1 MQSASS
7 HILTFPPIAAM
18 AINQIEM
25 EVEMKRKIITGIF
38 AFVCLI
44 TLSQAEITSLNEA
57 INKAGRQRM
66 LSQRMTKDYS
76 MIGMKIKYGN
86 PQEELQKSAA
96 LFSDTLKDLLAFAKG
111 KDKASYEALQEVE
124 TLWKPLKKELLAPP
138 QKDKAVEVFKA
149 TNQLLAAAHKATN
162 AIAATSK
169 ESTGEIIN
177 VSGRQRMLSQ
187 RLASLYMLKVWGV
200 GMDDT
205 DLKKAMKQFSAAQKK
220 LEAFPKNTKEIKEGL
235 NAVKKD
241 FMFFEVLGVSKSKKY
256 IPSLIARS
264 SNKITKKMNEVTKL
278 YEDVK

>member
-1 MQSASS
+1 MKSKIIAGL
-7 HILTFPPIAAM
+7 IALTCLLTF
-18 AINQIEM
+18 
-25 EVEMKRKIITGIF
+25 
-38 AFVCLI
+38 
-44 TLSQAEITSLNEA
+44 SQAEITTLNEA

-66 LSQRMTKDYS
+66 LSQRMMKDYS
-76 MIGMKIKYGN
+76 MIGMKIRFGD
-86 PQEELQKSAA
+86 PQQELQKSAA
-96 LFSDTLKDLLAFAKG
+96 LFSDTLKDLLAFAKD

-138 QKDKAVEVFKA
+138 QKDKAVELFKK

-205 DLKKAMKQFSAAQKK
+205 DLKKAMEQFSAAQKK
-220 LEAFPKNTKEIKEGL
+220 LEAFPKNTEKIKEGL
-235 NAVKKD
+235 GAVKKD

>member
-1 MQSASS
+1 MGRVLGSFIVLASLVS
-7 HILTFPPIAAM
+7 FSL
-18 AINQIEM
+18 
-25 EVEMKRKIITGIF
+25 
-38 AFVCLI
+38 
-44 TLSQAEITSLNEA
+44 AEIGSINEA
-57 INKAGRQRM
+57 VNLAGRQRM
-66 LSQRMTKDYS
+66 LTQKMMKDYS
-76 MIGMKIKYGN
+76 MAGMSMKYNN
-86 PQEELQKSAA
+86 PQQELQKSAA
-96 LFSDTLKDLLAFAKG
+96 LFSDTLKDLLAFTKER
-111 KDKASYEALQEVE
+111 DKASYQALQEVDK
-124 TLWKPLKKELLAPP
+124 LWGPLKKELLAPP
-138 QKDKAVEVFKA
+138 QKDKAVELFKA

-205 DLKKAMKQFSAAQKK
+205 DLKKAMEQFSAAQKK
-220 LEAFPKNTKEIKEGL
+220 LEAFPKNTEEIKKGL
-235 NAVKKD
+235 SAVKKD

>member
-1 MQSASS
+1 
-7 HILTFPPIAAM
+7 
-18 AINQIEM
+18 
-25 EVEMKRKIITGIF
+25 MKRKIITGIF
-38 AFVCLI
+38 AFACLI

-111 KDKASYEALQEVE
+111 KDKASYEALQEVDK
-124 TLWKPLKKELLAPP
+124 LWKPLKKELLAPP

-149 TNQLLAAAHKATN
+149 TNKLLAAAHKATN

-205 DLKKAMKQFSAAQKK
+205 DLKKAMGQFSAAQKK
-220 LEAFPKNTKEIKEGL
+220 LEAFPKNTKEIKDGL

>member
-1 MQSASS
+1 
-7 HILTFPPIAAM
+7 
-18 AINQIEM
+18 
-25 EVEMKRKIITGIF
+25 MKRMLLS
-38 AFVCLI
+38 LI
-44 TLSQAEITSLNEA
+44 VLASFDTLLAAEINNLNEA
-57 INKAGRQRM
+57 INLAGKQRM
-66 LSQRMTKDYS
+66 LTQKMMKDYS
-76 MIGMKIKYGN
+76 MVGMHMKYN
-86 PQEELQKSAA
+86 SPEKDLEKTAA
-96 LFSDTLKDLLAFAKG
+96 LFSDTLKDLLAFAKD

-138 QKDKAVEVFKA
+138 QKDKAVELFKK

-205 DLKKAMKQFSAAQKK
+205 DLKKAMEQFSAAQKK
-220 LEAFPKNTKEIKEGL
+220 LEAFPKNTEKIKEGL
-235 NAVKKD
+235 GAVKKD

>member
-1 MQSASS
+1 
-7 HILTFPPIAAM
+7 
-18 AINQIEM
+18 
-25 EVEMKRKIITGIF
+25 MKRMLLS
-38 AFVCLI
+38 LI
-44 TLSQAEITSLNEA
+44 VLASFDTLLAAEINNLNEA
-57 INKAGRQRM
+57 INLAGKQRM
-66 LSQRMTKDYS
+66 LTQKMMKDYS
-76 MIGMKIKYGN
+76 MVGMHMKYN
-86 PQEELQKSAA
+86 SPEKDLEKTAA
-96 LFSDTLKDLLAFAKG
+96 LFSDTLKDLLAFAKD
-111 KDKASYEALQEVE
+111 KDKASYKALQEVE
-124 TLWKPLKKELLAPP
+124 TLWKPLKKELLSPP
-138 QKDKAVEVFKA
+138 QKDKAVELFKK

-205 DLKKAMKQFSAAQKK
+205 DLKKAMEQFSAAQKK
-220 LEAFPKNTKEIKEGL
+220 LEAFPKNTEKIKEGL
-235 NAVKKD
+235 GAVKKD